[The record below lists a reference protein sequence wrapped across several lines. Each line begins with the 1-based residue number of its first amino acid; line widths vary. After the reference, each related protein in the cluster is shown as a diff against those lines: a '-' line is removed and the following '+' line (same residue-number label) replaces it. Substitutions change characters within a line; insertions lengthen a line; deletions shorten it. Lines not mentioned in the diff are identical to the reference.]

1 MAAKQKSGPMCVV
14 TIGYQH
20 LLMPVAEGMKV
31 VAMLASAID
40 VDYDHE
46 SMRRVGYV
54 AGEPVQVR
62 FETVTAAQ
70 VRLRTDQQGSASRG
84 VLMLEGPRR

>member
-46 SMRRVGYV
+46 STRRVGYV
-54 AGEPVQVR
+54 AGEPAQVR

-70 VRLRTDQQGSASRG
+70 VRLRTDAQCGANRG
-84 VLMLEGPRR
+84 VLMLEGPQR